1 VNPLPASDHSS
12 GVVRLSIPARAE
24 WVAVARL
31 ATAAVASRQRF
42 SVDAIEDIKLA
53 IAESCTNA
61 IQHGSP
67 DGTIEIE
74 CELRRDEL
82 VITVRDR
89 GMGPRL
95 GTVNEERIGEM
106 GRTEELGVFLI
117 RALMDTV
124 EYTSD
129 VRDGTQL
136 VMTKRVSDEREFSD
150 PD

>member
-1 VNPLPASDHSS
+1 MNPMTAPNAQS

-31 ATAAVASRQRF
+31 AVAAVASRQHF
-42 SVDAIEDIKLA
+42 SVDEIEDIKLA

-61 IQHGSP
+61 IQHGEP

-74 CELRRDEL
+74 CELRHDEL
-82 VITVRDR
+82 VVTVRDR
-89 GMGPRL
+89 GMGPLL
-95 GTVNEERIGEM
+95 GTVNEERIGET

-129 VRDGTQL
+129 ARDGTQL
-136 VMTKRVSDEREFSD
+136 VMIKRVSG
-150 PD
+150 